1 MIRQRN
7 ALYGSGKSQQ
17 GTHEGAKALPVV
29 AERGCQESLSEI
41 NNPVMMMMIMVAL
54 VGDDDDDDD
63 TRWLDGA
70 MNDKPSRT

>member
-1 MIRQRN
+1 M
-7 ALYGSGKSQQ
+7 
-17 GTHEGAKALPVV
+17 V
-29 AERGCQESLSEI
+29 AERGCQESLLEI
-41 NNPVMMMMIMVAL
+41 TNPVMMMMRLMMIMVAM